1 VRLAAVAVLGSLAVL
16 ALAGAG
22 AARPSTP
29 IEVTFVGDSV
39 PASIAYVPQARA
51 TLARGLNVRLD
62 LRVCRRLV
70 APSCSYRSSTPTTA
84 LEAVR
89 AYGRSLGRVLVVN
102 VGYNE
107 SAQGYR
113 KGIDEVMRAALRQ
126 GANGVVWV
134 TLREARDVYRWTNIA
149 IRTAAERWPQLVVAD
164 WDRYSRGKP
173 WFGPDGLHLTP
184 TGAEALAA
192 FLRPY
197 VFRAAGRAH

>member
-1 VRLAAVAVLGSLAVL
+1 
-16 ALAGAG
+16 
-22 AARPSTP
+22 
-29 IEVTFVGDSV
+29 
-39 PASIAYVPQARA
+39 
-51 TLARGLNVRLD
+51 
-62 LRVCRRLV
+62 
-70 APSCSYRSSTPTTA
+70 
-84 LEAVR
+84 
-89 AYGRSLGRVLVVN
+89 VLVVN

-173 WFGPDGLHLTP
+173 WLGPDGLHLTP